1 LPRMAR
7 RPLPRLSRPVNPPL
21 GPRFLLPHLLYKSP
35 KPNLGTPFCSTARP
49 LSRSHTVIRRKSLS
63 PSPRDPRRPPGARD
77 RRPNA
82 LIREC
87 PCPPSAFGRCKTTP
101 SPYRCQ
107 RLLDEHHADLL
118 SLQSKQ
124 HHKRRS
130 VVRARSFFGDA
141 PPRLSGGAAALSA
154 PVTKLHRPLSAIGSS
169 TNGVDQNPRTPSA
182 PVHHGPMNQ
191 PREHRST
198 SPRPR
203 HGHVICSS

>member
-1 LPRMAR
+1 LALHFAPLPVLSHALTPLFAENRCHRHHVTPGGPQEHETGAPTPSSASARAR
-7 RPLPRLSRPVNPPL
+7 RPRSAV
-21 GPRFLLPHLLYKSP
+21 
-35 KPNLGTPFCSTARP
+35 ARQ
-49 LSRSHTVIRRKSLS
+49 
-63 PSPRDPRRPPGARD
+63 PRRPIDAKD
-77 RRPNA
+77 
-82 LIREC
+82 
-87 PCPPSAFGRCKTTP
+87 
-101 SPYRCQ
+101 
-107 RLLDEHHADLL
+107 
-118 SLQSKQ
+118 SLMSTMPISSLFQSKQ

-130 VVRARSFFGDA
+130 VVRARSFSGDA

-182 PVHHGPMNQ
+182 PVHHGPVNQ